1 MGQGQAVSKLH
12 IEYVRS
18 AIDERYTDLL
28 DLSDLPNS
36 TMQSRHQAFLSRG
49 LAALAVQS
57 EHQVGPRAAAA
68 CVFDGADDRGLDAV
82 SVELRTPQ
90 PRICVVQAKWSD
102 LGKGGFDEEA
112 VHKLFR
118 GLDLLFDRAYSKFN
132 SRFQPLVPSL
142 QQAFDQGLPKVTIVL
157 ALMRTAPLDRN
168 VRDLLE
174 EKIAA
179 QNVVDEIVDYKVLDL
194 RDFHR
199 AVLGDAATPRI
210 DATIRLDGFAQE
222 STPYKALYGTMTV
235 PDLADLYGEHKRGLF
250 ARNIRDALDLTEVNV
265 KIQNTLLEQPE
276 HFWYFSNGITM
287 LCETIKPVGRVVP
300 GRSGDFKL
308 TGISVV
314 NGAQT
319 VSALHRA
326 FAKDPDTAQVGRVTV
341 RLISLEDCPE
351 GFGEQVTITTNT
363 QNPIEERD
371 FKSLDQGQIRLRDDF
386 ALLLHRSYV
395 IKRGERVP
403 DPHYGC
409 SMAEAAEA
417 LAAVHPDAQLAAVAK
432 RDQNLAGLWED
443 TVYEQVFGTD
453 PNAYRVW
460 RSVELLRAVRAQLK
474 ALRDGLLY
482 RADAAASHGDL
493 LVAHIV
499 YRRLHTTAIENPDFD
514 WPGELARVPQLVRD
528 AFAWVLRA
536 IDDEYGKT
544 SLIIAAVRNDERIQR
559 VVRAAMRGLDSGT
572 SAPTLQNDYQVAGT
586 EQRGRQTNAVI
597 TLIKARRVPEGTHLE
612 FRPFSQPERREMTDW
627 LAVNPDRARAIWSNT
642 NGNRTPLQWA
652 VDGEWYSPSGLSRK
666 MRAEASGVDT
676 ASQGTVRWFVPEQGS
691 LEELAYEVR
700 QSEGTDTET
709 GPFGQ

>member
-1 MGQGQAVSKLH
+1 M
-12 IEYVRS
+12 
-18 AIDERYTDLL
+18 
-28 DLSDLPNS
+28 
-36 TMQSRHQAFLSRG
+36 
-49 LAALAVQS
+49 QS

-102 LGKGGFDEEA
+102 NGKGTFDEEA

-132 SRFQPLVPSL
+132 SRFQRLVPDL

-157 ALMRTAPLDRN
+157 ALLRTAPLDRN

-199 AVLGDAATPRI
+199 ALLGDAATPRI

-222 STPYKALYGTMTV
+222 SMPYKAFYGTMTV
-235 PDLADLYGEHKRGLF
+235 PDLADLYGEHNRGLF

-265 KIQNTLLEQPE
+265 KIQNTLLEEPE

-287 LCETIKPVGRVVP
+287 LCETIKPDGRLIP
-300 GRSGDFKL
+300 GRAGTFKL

-326 FAKDPDTAQVGRVTV
+326 FAKDPDTVQVGRVTV

-351 GFGEQVTITTNT
+351 GFGDMVTVTTNT

-371 FKSLDQGQIRLRDDF
+371 FKSLDQGQIQLRDDF
-386 ALLLHRSYV
+386 ALLLRLSYV

-403 DPHYGC
+403 DPQHGC

-417 LAAVHPDAQLAAVAK
+417 LAAVHPDARLAAIAK

-443 TVYEQVFGTD
+443 SVYEQVFG
-453 PNAYRVW
+453 PASNAYRVW
-460 RSVELLRAVRAQLK
+460 RSVELLRAVRAELRS
-474 ALRDGLLY
+474 LRDGLLY

-493 LVAHIV
+493 LVAHLV
-499 YRRLHTTAIENPDFD
+499 YRRLHTTEIEDPDYD
-514 WPGELARVPQLVRD
+514 WQRELAKVPDLVREV
-528 AFAWVLRA
+528 FAWVLRA
-536 IDDEYGKT
+536 IDDEYGKS

-559 VVRAAMRGLDSGT
+559 VVRSAMRGLDSGST
-572 SAPTLQNDYQVAGT
+572 APTLEYDYQVLGT
-586 EQRGRQTNAVI
+586 EQRGRQINAVT
-597 TLIKARRVPEGTHLE
+597 TLIAAGRIPEGTILE
-612 FRPFSQPERREMTDW
+612 FRPSSRPERQEMTDW
-627 LAVNPDRARAIWSNT
+627 LAANPDRARATWSNT
-642 NGNRTPLQWA
+642 NGNRAPLRWA
-652 VDGEWYSPSGLSRK
+652 ADGAWYSPSGLSRQ
-666 MRAEASGVDT
+666 MRKQAGGADT

-700 QSEGTDTET
+700 QGEGTDTEA
-709 GPFGQ
+709 